1 MSKIGI
7 LLRAGFK
14 SNFGLV
20 VLRHSILRE
29 KKDRWLLPLLGLTL
43 LGVLPA
49 FYGYVLLLRNGY
61 FLLKPIGQERVLLTL
76 GLLSGQILI
85 LIFGVYFVI
94 SAFYFSRDLDI
105 LIPLPVKPSEVMGS
119 KFTIILVN
127 EYLTVAWIVLPV
139 IFAFGVMDSS
149 GIGYWA
155 NAGLVYLA
163 LPILPLAV
171 VSMMVVVMMRFVNI
185 TRKKD
190 TFILIGSILLL
201 AVAFG
206 FPILMRYAESTNVG
220 TQDFVAFL
228 SSPNS
233 LLNIIGAWFPPN
245 LWATRAIAGG
255 FSGEGLIN
263 LSKFLGTS
271 LLFLIAMIALAQ
283 KLFYAGAIGLGE
295 TNARRRLLTRDGMSR
310 RLSSGR
316 RAIAAIFIREWRI
329 MNRTPVFFL
338 NGVLVVLIIPVF
350 YVFMAESSPETYGA
364 LFRNFFVSGDSLAL
378 ILSLAL
384 FMTVCGC
391 INGTASSTFSREG
404 AQFWI
409 SKVIPVS
416 PPEQVAAKFL
426 HSYLIGNLGIATA
439 AIVAGVVLQLKA
451 SILLAALGLAL
462 AANILL
468 TAVGMIIDS
477 SRPLLDWTNPQK
489 AIKQNLNVLLAIFA
503 DIGILTAV
511 YFSVKTLIK
520 LDLPGNTII
529 GLLYGALIVG
539 AALSYRALLKFAEK
553 RYAEIER

>member
-295 TNARRRLLTRDGMSR
+295 TNARRCLLTRDGMSR

-416 PPEQVAAKFL
+416 PREQVAAKFL

-439 AIVAGVVLQLKA
+439 AIVARVVLQLKA

-553 RYAEIER
+553 RYAEIET